1 MILRKGQKLI
11 GIVSLKLQDLEIEAT
26 PSNIENYI
34 WNMTST
40 EFDEIM
46 NTKDESN

>member
-1 MILRKGQKLI
+1 MRKGQKLI
-11 GIVSLKLQDLEIEAT
+11 GKVSLKLQDLGIEPT
-26 PSNIENYI
+26 PANLENYI

-46 NTKDESN
+46 NESD